1 MLILEFPCLA
11 LEDIPPAPGSALA
24 VSHGECLLPCKPTK
38 SDPFFKGTVSRDYRP
53 FWSNNY
59 MGPYELFRRIFC
71 YFPKIFAKNACPRS
85 QWLDLTTSCTFN
97 GDIFQNEYTR
107 ISTPKNEIVPVPEQ
121 SHVLWILISIFTL
134 SLIWSNTKASSPLN
148 FTFLKLWSRTK
159 LPSCIMFCS
168 WATTNKAAKQV
179 AEIAEANVAA
189 ATTATV
195 KAVGQGA
202 AAAPKAKKA
211 A

>member
-38 SDPFFKGTVSRDYRP
+38 SDPFFKGTVSQDYRP

-134 SLIWSNTKASSPLN
+134 SLIWAAIPADNFKIWESVYLVIASSSHCLMSRILVFLCLSFPL
-148 FTFLKLWSRTK
+148 FSRSTAVLCSMGSWFLSGKGRQSFLQEIHR
-159 LPSCIMFCS
+159 
-168 WATTNKAAKQV
+168 N
-179 AEIAEANVAA
+179 IAE
-189 ATTATV
+189 
-195 KAVGQGA
+195 
-202 AAAPKAKKA
+202 
-211 A
+211 